1 MEFVCRMRR
10 KESCLIRKKELYL
23 LVIELLFVVGKVE
36 GNDGV
41 GSYFIFFKE
50 MLIFLE
56 KRKFCYGKLGRW
68 SK

>member
-10 KESCLIRKKELYL
+10 KESCLVRKKELYL

-56 KRKFCYGKLGRW
+56 KKKVLLWEVG
-68 SK
+68 